1 MCFHFSLTQSRAVL
15 EKTFQV
21 VWDGPS
27 WEPVYH
33 ADGFSFLSMPVIT
46 QEQPSRIQPV
56 HWGLIPEWIKTAT
69 EAEAIR
75 AKTLNARSET
85 VFEKPSFRKSAQ
97 HFRCLVPA
105 TGFFEWMLFNKKK
118 YPHYIYLK
126 EHSLFC
132 FAGLYAHWTDRQTG
146 EVVTTFSILT
156 TEANPLLARIHNQ
169 KQRMPV
175 IIPADRCHEWLSSSL
190 SVNQISSFLT
200 PFSSEHMAA
209 HPISR
214 RITERGVDSNGP
226 ALIEPHHYPELSLLF

>member
-1 MCFHFSLTQSRAVL
+1 MAVL
-15 EKTFQV
+15 ENIFQA
-21 VWDGPS
+21 VWEGPS

-56 HWGLIPEWIKTAT
+56 HWGLIPAWIKTAS
-69 EAEAIR
+69 EAETIR

-85 VFEKPSFRKSAQ
+85 VFEKPSFKKSVQ
-97 HFRCLVPA
+97 HFRCLVPT

-126 EHSLFC
+126 DNPLFC
-132 FAGLYAHWTDRQTG
+132 FAGLYAHWSDRQTG

-169 KQRMPV
+169 KHRMPV
-175 IIPADRCHEWLSSSL
+175 IIPADRYTDWLSDSL
-190 SVNQISSFLT
+190 SVNQIPSFFT
-200 PFSSEHMAA
+200 PYPSEQMAA
-209 HPISR
+209 HTISP
-214 RITERGVDSNGP
+214 RITDRHFDQNGP
-226 ALIEPHHYPELSLLF
+226 ALTEPHHYPELSVLF